1 MAEERTAVEAP
12 EKPDISAMERVMLLG
27 RKIGMTTIF
36 REDGTALPVTL
47 LQVGPCF
54 VVQVRTKQKD
64 GYSAVQIGFERMKEK
79 RCTKPLLGHFRK
91 AGVPPL
97 RHLREV
103 RLKTDQHDLKPGQ
116 ILTVE
121 VFEGVRFV
129 DVSGKSKGRGF
140 AGTIKRW
147 GFKRGPESHGSQNVR
162 KPGAIGQCM
171 TPGRVF
177 KGKRMAGRYGGKRV
191 TVKNLELVEIIPDK
205 NILVVKGAVPG
216 PNGGL
221 VEVRQSLID

>member
-1 MAEERTAVEAP
+1 MTKEGTTMKEL
-12 EKPDISAMERVMLLG
+12 EKPDVSAMERIKLLG

-36 REDGTALPVTL
+36 RDDGKALPVTL
-47 LQVGPCF
+47 LEVGPCF
-54 VVQVRTKQKD
+54 VVQVRSKERD
-64 GYSAVQIGFERMKEK
+64 GYDAVQIGFERMKEK
-79 RCTKPLLGHFRK
+79 RCTKPLLGHFKK

-97 RHLREV
+97 RFLREV
-103 RLKTDQHDLKPGQ
+103 RLKTSQHNLKPGQ
-116 ILTVE
+116 VLTVE
-121 VFEGVRFV
+121 AFKGVRFV

-140 AGTIKRW
+140 TGTIKRW
-147 GFKRGPESHGSQNVR
+147 GFKRGPESHGSQNIR

-177 KGKRMAGRYGGKRV
+177 KGKKMAGRYGGKRV
-191 TVKNLELVEIIPDK
+191 TVRNLEVVEIIPEK

-216 PNGGL
+216 PNGGF